1 MLPGTSQ
8 GRKPFSERWVE
19 VAGYS
24 IQPMLLIFV
33 LPSYSQ
39 MSRHPGS
46 ARVQCSRVAY
56 ECA

>member
-19 VAGYS
+19 VAGNS
-24 IQPMLLIFV
+24 IQPMLLIFG

-39 MSRHPGS
+39 MSRHQGS
-46 ARVQCSRVAY
+46 AQTKCSRAAY

>member
-19 VAGYS
+19 ARRHL
-24 IQPMLLIFV
+24 IQPVLLTLTF
-33 LPSYSQ
+33 PSYSQ

-46 ARVQCSRVAY
+46 AHREV
-56 ECA
+56 